1 MLSDFDG
8 MDIAGETSLRFIRA
22 IKAAHIAEG
31 CVICKENDSHK
42 EHSVEHR
49 TNFYVQLGYDEYKE
63 VENQLRDFAS
73 IETSH
78 STVEGYYHKAL
89 RIKIGTSLFEIQG
102 PLVKAPLTNE

>member
-1 MLSDFDG
+1 MELDLT
-8 MDIAGETSLRFIRA
+8 GETSLRFIRA
-22 IKAAHIAEG
+22 VKAWHLAEG
-31 CVICKENDSHK
+31 CVICKEEYTHM
-42 EHSVEHR
+42 EHR

-63 VENQLRDFAS
+63 VENQLRDFTS

-78 STVEGYYHKAL
+78 KTVEGYYHKAL